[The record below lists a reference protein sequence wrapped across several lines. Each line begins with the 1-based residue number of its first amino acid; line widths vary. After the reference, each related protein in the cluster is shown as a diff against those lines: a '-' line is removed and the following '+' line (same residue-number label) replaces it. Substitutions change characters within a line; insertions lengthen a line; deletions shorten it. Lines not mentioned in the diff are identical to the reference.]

1 MILWNYSTE
10 NSWEDNTMAKGMAG
24 IMKQA
29 QKLQARLAQVQE
41 ELERKTVEGGAGGGM
56 VTVVANGR
64 QDILEVKIDPEVV
77 DPEDVEMLEDLIV
90 AAIKQARERAQELA
104 EEEMS
109 KATNAMMPQ
118 LGGVLKMSGI
128 PV

>member
-1 MILWNYSTE
+1 
-10 NSWEDNTMAKGMAG
+10 MAKGMTG

-29 QKLQARLAQVQE
+29 QQLQAKLAKVQD
-41 ELERKTVEGGAGGGM
+41 ELLDKKVEGSAGGGM

-64 QDILEVKIDPEVV
+64 QDVLEVKIDPEVV

-109 KATNAMMPQ
+109 KATNTLMPQ
-118 LGGVLKMSGI
+118 LGGMMKLSGM
-128 PV
+128 PG

>member
-1 MILWNYSTE
+1 
-10 NSWEDNTMAKGMAG
+10 MAKGMSG

-29 QKLQARLAQVQE
+29 QKLQTRLAQVQD
-41 ELERKTVEGGAGGGM
+41 ELAEKKVEGSAGGGM
-56 VTVVANGR
+56 VTAVANGI

-109 KATNAMMPQ
+109 KATSAMMPQ
-118 LGGVLKMSGI
+118 LGGVMKMSGL